1 MTATTTPT
9 AIQAEVAPSAPSG
22 RSPAARGSAPRR
34 AAERLVAPVL
44 RARQGLRVATA
55 GLLLL
60 FPEITV
66 GLLLFDAAKHAQLR
80 RMEGEDPERGDAIQ
94 WVIVTAIGAAIAVT
108 VGAIIFNKLET
119 KANNIDV
126 TTPGA
131 R

>member
-1 MTATTTPT
+1 M
-9 AIQAEVAPSAPSG
+9 IQSTLQSLPM
-22 RSPAARGSAPRR
+22 
-34 AAERLVAPVL
+34 RLGAPVARTRHGA
-44 RARQGLRVATA
+44 RAGISTMAA

-60 FPEITV
+60 FPEIAV
-66 GLLLFDAAKHAQLR
+66 GLLLFDAVKAAHLHR
-80 RMEGEDPERGDAIQ
+80 FDGDDPERGDAIQ

>member
-1 MTATTTPT
+1 V
-9 AIQAEVAPSAPSG
+9 IQSTLQSLPSSVG
-22 RSPAARGSAPRR
+22 
-34 AAERLVAPVL
+34 APV
-44 RARQGLRVATA
+44 ARTRHGARPGISTMTA

-66 GLLLFDAAKHAQLR
+66 GLLLFDAVKAAHLHR
-80 RMEGEDPERGDAIQ
+80 FDGDDPERGDAIQ

>member
-1 MTATTTPT
+1 MTETLRHPF
-9 AIQAEVAPSAPSG
+9 
-22 RSPAARGSAPRR
+22 AR
-34 AAERLVAPVL
+34 LHH
-44 RARQGLRVATA
+44 GLRVGAA

-66 GLLLFDAAKHAQLR
+66 GLLLFDAARHTAKAAQVR
-80 RMEGEDPERGDAIQ
+80 RLDGEDPERGDAIQ

-108 VGAIIFNKLET
+108 VGAIIFNKLEN

>member
-1 MTATTTPT
+1 MSHLT
-9 AIQAEVAPSAPSG
+9 
-22 RSPAARGSAPRR
+22 RPAASR
-34 AAERLVAPVL
+34 AGGRI
-44 RARQGLRVATA
+44 RATGA

-66 GLLLFDAAKHAQLR
+66 GLLLFAAARQAQLHR
-80 RMEGEDPERGDAIQ
+80 LDGQDRERGDAIQ

-108 VGAIIFNKLET
+108 VGAIIFNKVEG
-119 KANNIDV
+119 KANQIDV

>member
-1 MTATTTPT
+1 MSQ
-9 AIQAEVAPSAPSG
+9 IKD
-22 RSPAARGSAPRR
+22 R
-34 AAERLVAPVL
+34 AGHAS
-44 RARQGLRVATA
+44 A

-66 GLLLFDAAKHAQLR
+66 GLLLFDAARAAHTR
-80 RMEGEDPERGDAIQ
+80 RLAGADRERGDAIQ

-108 VGAIIFNKLET
+108 VGAIIFNKLEG
-119 KANNIDV
+119 KANDIDL

>member
-1 MTATTTPT
+1 MTSTPLSAVPRT
-9 AIQAEVAPSAPSG
+9 AHRPVEQAGHS
-22 RSPAARGSAPRR
+22 
-34 AAERLVAPVL
+34 
-44 RARQGLRVATA
+44 LRVAAA

-66 GLLLFDAAKHAQLR
+66 GLLLFDAARASQLR
-80 RMEGEDPERGDAIQ
+80 RLDGQDTERGDAIQ

-108 VGAIIFNKLET
+108 VGAIIFNKLQT

>member
-1 MTATTTPT
+1 MSHPSLAPT
-9 AIQAEVAPSAPSG
+9 RPPVAVPRPLIG
-22 RSPAARGSAPRR
+22 RLGAGRLRGT
-34 AAERLVAPVL
+34 
-44 RARQGLRVATA
+44 GA

-66 GLLLFDAAKHAQLR
+66 GLLLFTAVRQLYTGR
-80 RMEGEDPERGDAIQ
+80 LAGQDRERGDAIQ

-108 VGAIIFNKLET
+108 VGAIIFTKVEG
-119 KANNIDV
+119 KANQIDV

>member
-1 MTATTTPT
+1 MTIT
-9 AIQAEVAPSAPSG
+9 APHRPQNRV
-22 RSPAARGSAPRR
+22 R
-34 AAERLVAPVL
+34 ALA
-44 RARQGLRVATA
+44 A
-55 GLLLL
+55 GLLVL

-66 GLLLFDAAKHAQLR
+66 ALLLFDAAKSAQLR
-80 RMEGEDPERGDAIQ
+80 RLDGQDPERGDAIQ

-108 VGAIIFNKLET
+108 VGAIIFNKLQT

>member
-1 MTATTTPT
+1 MTS
-9 AIQAEVAPSAPSG
+9 ISD
-22 RSPAARGSAPRR
+22 
-34 AAERLVAPVL
+34 
-44 RARQGLRVATA
+44 RARSTSRSAGA

-66 GLLLFDAAKHAQLR
+66 GLLLFDAARTAHLR
-80 RMEGEDPERGDAIQ
+80 RLGDEDPQRGDAIQ

-119 KANNIDV
+119 KANDIDV
-126 TTPGA
+126 TTPAA